1 VDARCLSTL
10 HIYKNNALLLRIT
23 QGLQMLENFLKGSID
38 GDVINHYLRLL
49 AQRQVQLEN
58 QVEQLTTEL
67 RRGHLQAAELALVNA
82 KDSDIPVPPLMVDTQ
97 VQPELMAQL
106 ENYLPAIFQGFWYTV
121 SPNELMKITGTQEKP
136 VIASPY
142 SGPSYNEI
150 VAIIEH
156 IQSLPKQ
163 EQTVIATI
171 CQQLQQRYHHLQT
184 HPVSR
189 FWLKKMEAKGLSS
202 PCVRIVVASNFK
214 K

>member
-1 VDARCLSTL
+1 
-10 HIYKNNALLLRIT
+10 
-23 QGLQMLENFLKGSID
+23 
-38 GDVINHYLRLL
+38 
-49 AQRQVQLEN
+49 
-58 QVEQLTTEL
+58 
-67 RRGHLQAAELALVNA
+67 
-82 KDSDIPVPPLMVDTQ
+82 
-97 VQPELMAQL
+97 MAQL

-142 SGPSYNEI
+142 SAPSYNEI

-184 HPVSR
+184 HPASH
-189 FWLKKMEAKGLSS
+189 FWLKKMEAKGLSFAYY
-202 PCVRIVVASNFK
+202 PRIS
-214 K
+214 

>member
-1 VDARCLSTL
+1 LPTL
-10 HIYKNNALLLRIT
+10 VYKSVGSLLRIT

-82 KDSDIPVPPLMVDTQ
+82 KDSDIPVPPLMIDTQ
-97 VQPELMAQL
+97 IQPELMAQL
-106 ENYLPAIFQGFWYTV
+106 VNYLPAIFQGFWYTV
-121 SPNELMKITGTQEKP
+121 SPYELMKITGTQQKP

-156 IQSLPKQ
+156 IQSLPNQ

-171 CQQLQQRYHHLQT
+171 CQQLQKAYHLRT
-184 HPVSR
+184 HCAGH
-189 FWLKKMEAKGLSS
+189 FWLQKMEK
-202 PCVRIVVASNFK
+202 
-214 K
+214 

>member
-1 VDARCLSTL
+1 LPTL
-10 HIYKNNALLLRIT
+10 VYKSVGSLLRIT

-82 KDSDIPVPPLMVDTQ
+82 KDSDIPVPPLMIDRQ

-106 ENYLPAIFQGFWYTV
+106 VDYLPAIFLDFWSTV
-121 SPNELMKITGTQEKP
+121 SPNEFMKITGSQQKP

-142 SGPSYNEI
+142 KPPLYDEI
-150 VAIIEH
+150 QTIIEH

-171 CQQLQQRYHHLQT
+171 CQQLQKTYHLQT
-184 HPVSR
+184 NIAGH
-189 FWLKKMEAKGLSS
+189 FWLTS
-202 PCVRIVVASNFK
+202 PRLTAALHTMK
-214 K
+214 